1 MMSAIGPLR
10 DQGHVV
16 IVGGGPAGT
25 ACALALRR
33 LAVQMDRQVR
43 ITLVEGK
50 QFAEERHYN
59 QCVGVL
65 SPPFPELLETK
76 LGIRFP
82 YHLARGEITGYTL
95 HSEGEHLAL
104 EGDEPP
110 SIPLRRVHFDAY
122 MLEMIKEHGVDF
134 LPARVVD
141 LEFHANS
148 VVVYTES
155 LPLEG
160 DVVIGAFGLDEGSAS
175 LFARVTPYRP
185 PRSLSSVVTKY
196 HPGIDAMQRFGSHIH
211 AFLPRHPR
219 IEFGGITP
227 KGNHLTI
234 NIAGQTVDSRLMQ
247 TFLAHS
253 DVRAVLPR
261 FEEAGKESPD
271 DLRYFKGRFPNS
283 EASYYYGDRYA
294 MVGDAAGLV
303 RSFKGKGVTSAVL
316 TGIRV
321 AESIMK
327 TGISWAAF
335 HTHYCRANQDIIR
348 DLPYGRAIRIAVIAL
363 ARSGILGAVLRAA
376 PHEPRLRAAL
386 FGAVSGHVPYREV
399 WANSL
404 APHSLWTV
412 LKSLYQ
418 GALGKTS

>member
-1 MMSAIGPLR
+1 MANIGPLG

-16 IVGGGPAGT
+16 IIGGGPAGT
-25 ACALALRR
+25 ACALSLRR
-33 LAVQMDRQVR
+33 LAVRMDRQVR

-65 SPPFPELLETK
+65 SPPLPDLLETE

-95 HSEGEHLAL
+95 CSAGEHLAL
-104 EGDEPP
+104 EGDETP
-110 SIPLRRVHFDAY
+110 SIALRRVHFDAY
-122 MLEMIKEHGVDF
+122 MLEMIKEHGVNF
-134 LPARVVD
+134 LPARAVD

-160 DVVIGAFGLDEGSAS
+160 DVVVGAFGLDEGSAS

-185 PRSLSSVVTKY
+185 PRALSSVVTKY
-196 HPGIDAMQRFGSHIH
+196 HPGIEAVQRFGSHIH
-211 AFLPRHPR
+211 AFLPRHPH

-227 KGNHLTI
+227 KGNHLTV
-234 NIAGQTVDSRLMQ
+234 NIAGRKVDIRLMQ
-247 TFLAHS
+247 AFLAQS

-261 FEEAGKESPD
+261 FELAGEYSPD
-271 DLRYFKGRFPNS
+271 DLQYYKGRFPYS
-283 EASYYYGDRYA
+283 EARHYYGDRYA

-321 AESIMK
+321 AQSIMK

-335 HTHYCRANQDIIR
+335 HTDYRRANHDIIS
-348 DLPYGRAIRIAVIAL
+348 DMPYGRAIRIVVIAL
-363 ARSGILGAVLRAA
+363 ARSGLLGAVLRAA
-376 PHEPRLRAAL
+376 HQEPRLRAAL

-404 APHSLWTV
+404 APHSLWAV
-412 LKSLYQ
+412 LKSLYT
-418 GALGKTS
+418 GAPGKPS